1 MGKKKEQKHTANS
14 SVEFKTIKRRVS
26 SQIH

>member
-1 MGKKKEQKHTANS
+1 MENKEQKHTANN
-14 SVEFKTIKRRVS
+14 SVEFKTVKRRVS